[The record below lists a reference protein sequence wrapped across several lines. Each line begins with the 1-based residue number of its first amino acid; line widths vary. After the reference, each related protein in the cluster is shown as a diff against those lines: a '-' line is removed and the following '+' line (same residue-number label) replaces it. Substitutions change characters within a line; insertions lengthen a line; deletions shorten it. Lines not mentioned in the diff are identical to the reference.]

1 MEPDTA
7 QLLATYDVF
16 DIDHFDGL
24 DGQMLVVYAGGK
36 PRLAYRR
43 TKRDRWS
50 PEIIP
55 NTPENTQSP

>member
-1 MEPDTA
+1 MENQPT
-7 QLLATYDVF
+7 ATYDVF
-16 DIDHFDGL
+16 DIDHFDL

-43 TKRDRWS
+43 TRRDRWS

-55 NTPENTQSP
+55 NTRDTPQ

>member
-1 MEPDTA
+1 MENQPTPT
-7 QLLATYDVF
+7 ATYDVF
-16 DIDHFDGL
+16 DIDHFDL

-43 TKRDRWS
+43 TRRDRWS

-55 NTPENTQSP
+55 NTRDTPQ

>member
-1 MEPDTA
+1 MENQPA
-7 QLLATYDVF
+7 ATYDVF
-16 DIDHFDGL
+16 DIDHFDL

-43 TKRDRWS
+43 TRRDRWS

-55 NTPENTQSP
+55 NTPETHQ